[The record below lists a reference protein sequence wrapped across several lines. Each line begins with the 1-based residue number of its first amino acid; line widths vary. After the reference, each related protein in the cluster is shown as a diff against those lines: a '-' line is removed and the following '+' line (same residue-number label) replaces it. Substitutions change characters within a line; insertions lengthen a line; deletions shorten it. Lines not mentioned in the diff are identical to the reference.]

1 MTIPSVAAGAYANI
15 ARLADPSA
23 GLGKA
28 AGAAGEAAS
37 GPSFGAMLKDAL
49 NSVTEAGHKSDA
61 QTQAMVAG
69 KSDMVDVV
77 TAVSETEVA
86 VETMV
91 AVRNKVIEAYQGHH
105 VDANLMVF
113 AGAFAGK
120 CPPRQRVRPKAGPMI
135 SSGGGGF
142 WFFVRKCDNART

>member
-28 AGAAGEAAS
+28 AGAAGEATGGS
-37 GPSFGAMLKDAL
+37 SFGAMLKDAL
-49 NSVTEAGHKSDA
+49 NSVTESGHKSDA
-61 QTQAMVAG
+61 QTKAMVGG
-69 KSDMVDVV
+69 KADMVDVV

-91 AVRNKVIEAYQGHH
+91 AVRNRVIEAYQ
-105 VDANLMVF
+105 AIMSM
-113 AGAFAGK
+113 
-120 CPPRQRVRPKAGPMI
+120 PI
-135 SSGGGGF
+135 
-142 WFFVRKCDNART
+142 

>member
-28 AGAAGEAAS
+28 AGAAGSAEGGS
-37 GPSFGAMLKDAL
+37 SFGSMLKDAL
-49 NSVTEAGHKSDA
+49 NSVSEAGQKSDS
-61 QTQAMVAG
+61 QTKAMIAG
-69 KSDMVDVV
+69 KADMVDVV

-91 AVRNKVIEAYQGHH
+91 AVRNKVIEAYQSI
-105 VDANLMVF
+105 MSM
-113 AGAFAGK
+113 
-120 CPPRQRVRPKAGPMI
+120 PI
-135 SSGGGGF
+135 
-142 WFFVRKCDNART
+142 

>member
-28 AGAAGEAAS
+28 AAAAGGEGGS
-37 GPSFGAMLKDAL
+37 SFGAMLKDAL
-49 NSVTEAGHKSDA
+49 NSVAEAGHKSDG
-61 QTQAMVAG
+61 QTQAMAAG
-69 KSDMVDVV
+69 KADMVDVV

-91 AVRNKVIEAYQGHH
+91 AVRNKVIEAYQSI
-105 VDANLMVF
+105 MSM
-113 AGAFAGK
+113 
-120 CPPRQRVRPKAGPMI
+120 PI
-135 SSGGGGF
+135 
-142 WFFVRKCDNART
+142 